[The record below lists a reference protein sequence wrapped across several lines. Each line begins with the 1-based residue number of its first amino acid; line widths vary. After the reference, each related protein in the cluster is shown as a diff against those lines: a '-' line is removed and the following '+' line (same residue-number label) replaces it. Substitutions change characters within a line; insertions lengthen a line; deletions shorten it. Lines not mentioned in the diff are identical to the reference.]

1 MMDPISSAIP
11 IQAGVNLAARLY
23 GVRPVSPVPGVH
35 SVQRGLQAGSG
46 TEPLARIGQD
56 VGVSKPDSDP
66 SRLVAARVDPID
78 LARDVAQIAGRPTD
92 GALPMYRH
100 PADRNQAAT
109 AVALG
114 RALDIKG

>member
-1 MMDPISSAIP
+1 MDPISSAIP

-35 SVQRGLQAGSG
+35 SVQRGLHVGAS
-46 TEPLARIGQD
+46 TEPLARIGKD
-56 VGVSKPDSDP
+56 VSVPKPDSDP
-66 SRLVAARVDPID
+66 SRLVAGQVNPID
-78 LARDVAQIAGRPTD
+78 LARDVVQIAGRPTD

-109 AVALG
+109 GVALG